1 MADWL
6 GRTIGKVRID
16 KYLARG
22 GMGEVYL
29 GTHLTLDRPVAVKVM
44 HSFIE
49 EDPGL
54 LQRFQREAK
63 VVAGLRH
70 PNIVQI
76 YDFDAIDGHP
86 YIVMEYLNGPPLAT
100 YLCELHDRNERLP
113 HYQIARFLKELTAAL
128 DYAHDQGVIHRDIK
142 PGNIMLHGKADEFTL
157 DKPLSDDVEAVLLD
171 FGLVRIANTTSQSVS
186 GMITGTPAYMSPE
199 QAKGEKTDRR
209 TDIYS
214 LGIILYEMLAGCVPF
229 EADSA
234 LSLIYKQIND
244 PPPPIPGISPATQK
258 VLDRAL
264 AKNPEDRYSTSQK
277 MAADFFLA
285 IGMTLDAKIAPVT
298 VAVETEKSAAALPE
312 PSTKLNV
319 TTVKLK
325 AAVTRSKRIGL
336 GLLSLV
342 VLLAIAIGA
351 FLIFSKPLIS
361 FNPTKTASLST
372 ATEPSITPNDSGV
385 QILASV
391 TPTASITPSETPS
404 LPDANGMVK
413 IASGNYEVGAKFADK
428 YHSALMNISLKN
440 YWIDQYQITF
450 EQYQKFLMA
459 TGSKSPEVLGKGN
472 QPVRGVSWD
481 QAVAYCRWVNKRL
494 PTEAE
499 WEVAGRGPGP
509 NPQFYPWGNDP
520 KAGGNVENLPDQDT
534 YEVGSIPFNKSP
546 FDVYDMVGNIWEW
559 VGDPYTSIPAG
570 SNILRGGRFGLPIL
584 DLSYRLTV
592 DSGDTPYIKFA
603 GFRCA
608 ADQVQQ

>member
-285 IGMTLDAKIAPVT
+285 IGMTLEAKIAPVT

>member
-277 MAADFFLA
+277 MAADFFLS
-285 IGMTLDAKIAPVT
+285 IGMTLEAKIAPVT